1 MIEYLKKADCASDWE
16 DEEHKGGVVAN
27 VSCLREVH

>member
-16 DEEHKGGVVAN
+16 DEEHKGGVVATQ
-27 VSCLREVH
+27 SSIAPF